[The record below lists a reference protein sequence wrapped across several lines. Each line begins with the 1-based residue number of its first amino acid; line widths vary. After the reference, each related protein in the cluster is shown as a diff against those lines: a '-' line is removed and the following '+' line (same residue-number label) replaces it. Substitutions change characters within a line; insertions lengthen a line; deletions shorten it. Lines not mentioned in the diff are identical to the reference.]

1 MSNGVLSNRIDA
13 STMSDKIDGE
23 RRITGVQLFVPFN
36 YPSGTSTS
44 GTHYEV
50 SLDDA
55 RLLMSEIQKALELAN
70 QVNDGKTIIPA
81 PAMLIDAKGDPDRQK
96 QMRDAL
102 DAINLKHGN
111 KE

>member
-1 MSNGVLSNRIDA
+1 MSNGEFSNRIDA

-36 YPSGTSTS
+36 YPTGTSTA

-50 SLDDA
+50 SLEDA
-55 RLLMSEIQKALELAN
+55 QLLMREIQKTLDLAI
-70 QVNDGKTIIPA
+70 QINDGKTVIPV
-81 PAMLIDAKGDPDRQK
+81 PTMLIDGKGDPGRHK
-96 QMRDAL
+96 QMQDAL
-102 DAINLKHGN
+102 GAINQKHGN